1 MSSFK
6 VSIINGQVILLCED
20 EIPETDIIDLLTF
33 DESQIEDLY
42 RDHAAI
48 QARWEQIA
56 INLRNQYELFCDEFE
71 KKWWAHN
78 KTYAKLVLEGYGDK
92 KPTIDT
98 IKDQVILMYSEEVS
112 DISVDKFCEIAYST
126 ISKKSPIS
134 KDDFKK
140 EMFKY
145 LFSTPKWT
153 YEALVRTVRT
163 LEKSM
168 LTIQNVAK
176 RLDNRSYHLKDLKD
190 LVMAKRFNIGS
201 VSEKDTL
208 KVMSSFRQ

>member
-6 VSIINGQVILLCED
+6 VSIIKGQVVVLCED
-20 EIPETDIIDLLTF
+20 DLPETDIIEMLSF
-33 DESQIEDLY
+33 DETQLEDLY
-42 RDHAAI
+42 RDHAAV

-78 KTYAKLVLEGYGDK
+78 KTYAKMVLEGYGEK

-98 IKDQVILMYSEEVS
+98 IKDQVILMYSEDVL
-112 DISVDKFCEIAYST
+112 DISIDKYSEIAYST
-126 ISKKSPIS
+126 ISKKATVAKEDFV
-134 KDDFKK
+134 KD
-140 EMFKY
+140 MFKY
-145 LFSTPKWT
+145 LLSNPKWT
-153 YEALVRTVRT
+153 YEALVRTTRN
-163 LEKSM
+163 LEKNM
-168 LTIQNVAK
+168 LTIQNIAK

-201 VSEKDTL
+201 VSEKDAL
-208 KVMSSFRQ
+208 KIMSSFRQ